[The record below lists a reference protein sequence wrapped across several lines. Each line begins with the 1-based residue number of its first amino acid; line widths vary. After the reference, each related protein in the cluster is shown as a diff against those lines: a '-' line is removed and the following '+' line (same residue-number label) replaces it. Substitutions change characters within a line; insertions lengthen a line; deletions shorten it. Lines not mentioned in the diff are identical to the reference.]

1 MAPEVEQLA
10 MRALGEIRF
19 KFHT

>member
-1 MAPEVEQLA
+1 MAPEVQQLA